1 MEQQKSSDRLLG
13 TDSSNRNKNYNTVHL
28 PRIGMRIVKSAIG
41 VFICFLID
49 MLRGGSGIVFYSQ
62 LAVLWCIRDYISE
75 TIRFAVQRTIG
86 TILGALWGLVIIVGR
101 QRILTKIGVL
111 PSGVSDFVNSDVIIS
126 LITSLSI
133 VLILYITVLLKQKQ
147 ASYFSCV
154 VFLSIVV
161 NHAMDINPYMF
172 VWNRFL
178 DTMIGIIVGVC
189 LNCVTIHTHSK
200 SDKLFV
206 SGLDDTLLAPGG
218 YISDYSR
225 VELNRMIDRG
235 VSFTVSTIRTP
246 ASLMEPLRGIKLK
259 LPVIAMDGAALYD
272 MENNSFEKV
281 YIIDSMHSLKVM
293 DYLDR
298 RSIAYFANVVI
309 EDVLLIYYMETENTD
324 YNDLM
329 AIMKKSPYRNYILRR
344 VPKDEDVVYF
354 TIIDKVDVIDELY
367 EEMRTDAVFD
377 KLKLVVEKCRE
388 IEQCA
393 LLKIY
398 SHNASKENM
407 LHYLKSKLGVS
418 DIVTFG
424 TIKGKYTYC
433 IEAGDFNRVVKL
445 MKRSTL

>member
-1 MEQQKSSDRLLG
+1 MEQQKSLDRLLRTG
-13 TDSSNRNKNYNTVHL
+13 SSNKYTVRL
-28 PRIGMRIVKSAIG
+28 PRIGMRIIKSAMG

-62 LAVLWCIRDYISE
+62 LAVLWCIRDYVSE
-75 TIRFAVQRTIG
+75 TIRFALQRTIG
-86 TILGALWGLVIIVGR
+86 TILGALWGLVIIITR
-101 QRILTKIGVL
+101 QRILSGGSALPAGVVGL
-111 PSGVSDFVNSDVIIS
+111 VNSDIGMGLII
-126 LITSLSI
+126 SLSI
-133 VLILYITVLLKQKQ
+133 VFILYITVLLKQKQ

-161 NHAMDINPYMF
+161 NHATDINPYMF

-235 VSFTVSTIRTP
+235 VRFTVSTIRTP
-246 ASLMEPLRGIKLK
+246 ASIMEPLRGIKLK
-259 LPVIAMDGAALYD
+259 LPVITMDGAALYD

-281 YIIDSMHSLKVM
+281 YIIDSAHSLRVM

-298 RSIAYFANVVI
+298 RGIPYFANVVI
-309 EDVLLIYYMETENTD
+309 EDVLLIYYMESNNAD
-324 YNDLM
+324 YNELM
-329 AIMKKSPYRNYILRR
+329 QIMKKSPYRNYICRR
-344 VPKDEDVVYF
+344 VPEDEDVVYF
-354 TIIDKVDVIDELY
+354 TIIDKKEVVDALY
-367 EEMRTDAVFD
+367 EEMRTDVVFD
-377 KLKLVVEKCRE
+377 KLKLVVETCRE

-407 LHYLKSKLGVS
+407 LHYLKETQETS

-433 IEAGDFNRVVKL
+433 IDAGDFNRVVKL
-445 MKRSTL
+445 MKRTTL